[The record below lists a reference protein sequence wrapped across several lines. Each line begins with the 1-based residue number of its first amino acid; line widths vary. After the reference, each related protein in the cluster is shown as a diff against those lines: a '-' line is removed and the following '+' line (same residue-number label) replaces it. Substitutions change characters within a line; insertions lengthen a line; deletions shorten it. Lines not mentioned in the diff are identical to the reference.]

1 MRGYAAMILVM
12 SAVLFSILYMV
23 PLVRTVAHMFSLTLI
38 VVIASHYS
46 AAWLLKVLTYKV
58 VDPKG
63 KIVIITRC
71 DSGYGNR
78 LAMELNRR
86 GFTASI
92 SYLTSKVSCRAR
104 QILVRALTQRC
115 VFDRSTQVVAGCV
128 SAQSPGT
135 RQLMYQGS
143 DNIHV
148 VETDVTQAESLAEF
162 EKRVR
167 SLCKRDTH
175 LWAVIINLSVVSI
188 GELEWY
194 DDEDMRWT
202 YEVNVLCV
210 ARVARMFLPL
220 LRESPYCGRRFVI
233 VNSVWSRIAM
243 PGTGPYCMSKYAVR
257 CFTEVLRRE
266 VLKFG
271 IYVVGVEPNLYRL
284 PQTEPSSLL
293 KSYKYMWDKLPD
305 ETKDIYSRSY
315 GDEMG
320 TNIRNIIAKESDP
333 VVLEVAE
340 KMLDSVQTA
349 HPSKLYQPDLLR
361 RKVLYAGFRML
372 PDEITDFWL
381 TEVSGLM
388 KA

>member
-86 GFTASI
+86 GFT
-92 SYLTSKVSCRAR
+92 
-104 QILVRALTQRC
+104 
-115 VFDRSTQVVAGCV
+115 VVAGCV